1 MDLSVKESTALGDL
15 KRTASRKG
23 IEVPKG
29 LGFCAS
35 RNLHTVSIGIM
46 LPYQRYVNLYSK
58 FNNESEKTY
67 FDIVKFGFELCFT
80 NNVVSRTISY

>member
-1 MDLSVKESTALGDL
+1 MQKLGKRITKFQTEVDLSVKESTVLGEL
-15 KRTASRKG
+15 YRAASRKG

-46 LPYQRYVNLYSK
+46 LPYQVYVNFDSK
-58 FNNESEKTY
+58 FNNESEKRY
-67 FDIVKFGFELCFT
+67 C
-80 NNVVSRTISY
+80 SYCQI